1 MADERDLAAGA
12 AELEKLAAELD
23 GQAYAV
29 TLVIMEGRRPC
40 LGITNRRAEQL
51 TEFIY
56 SDGTDFF
63 WGWAQRIAPVSDL
76 AAAAAAIDR
85 VLRVIGGNR

>member
-12 AELEKLAAELD
+12 ADLEKVANELD
-23 GQAYAV
+23 GQTYV
-29 TLVIMEGRRPC
+29 CTLVTGGGRRPA
-40 LGITNRRAEQL
+40 LQVTDRAAMQRAEY
-51 TEFIY
+51 IY

-76 AAAAAAIDR
+76 PAAAAAIDR
-85 VLRVIGGNR
+85 VLKVLGRNR